1 MKYKI
6 TKISPLKAA
15 ISVTVIRFVGVSI
28 VIMSAFIMKI
38 MGSSV
43 TTDRPKVENVD
54 PFYDLIGP
62 LLEGTFTIFV
72 STFIAFFL
80 FNELCHYWG
89 GIEFELSEIN
99 ISNQKMKA
107 DD

>member
-6 TKISPLKAA
+6 TKISPLKTA

-38 MGSSV
+38 MGGSV
-43 TTDRPKVENVD
+43 TTDRPKVENID

-62 LLEGTFTIFV
+62 FLEGAFSIFV

-80 FNELCHYWG
+80 FNKLCHYWG